1 MSFSVY
7 WLQSGGCGG
16 DTMALLSASS
26 PSLLDLLSALD
37 IEVLWHPSLSNL
49 SAGEHQALLDAIISG
64 RRPLDVLVVEG
75 AVIRGPAGTGLFD
88 RWNGRPKKDLIAEL
102 AHRAGFVVAAGTCA
116 SFGGLGVGA
125 EIEAT
130 GLQFK
135 GHEPGG
141 FLGSGFRSARG
152 LPVLNLSGCP
162 VHAEVVLGAL
172 SALAEGVRLDL
183 DGLNRPLEWFG
194 TLVHQGCSR
203 NEYHEFRVEEQDFG
217 GRGCLFFHM
226 GCHGPLAYGPCNKLL
241 WSKGTSKPRVGVPCF
256 GCTEPDFPQRSPFF
270 VTPNVEGIPLNLPP
284 GVRRAHYMVY
294 KGMAAVAA
302 PERLTERQNRV

>member
-7 WLQSGGCGG
+7 WLQAGACGG
-16 DTMALLSASS
+16 DTMALLGARS
-26 PSLLDLLSALD
+26 PDLIELVSALD
-37 IEVLWHPSLSNL
+37 IQVLWHPSLSNL
-49 SAGEHQALLDAIISG
+49 AAGEHAALLEAIVSG
-64 RRPLDVLVVEG
+64 HQPLDLLVVEG

-88 RWNGRPKKDLIAEL
+88 RWNGRPKKDLISEL
-102 AHRAGFVVAAGTCA
+102 ARQAGYVVAAGTCA
-116 SFGGLGVGA
+116 SFGGLGVSG

-135 GHEPGG
+135 GREAGG
-141 FLGSGFRSARG
+141 FLGKDFRSRHG

-162 VHAEVVLGAL
+162 VHPAVVAGALGAL
-172 SALAEGVRLDL
+172 VEGVPLELD
-183 DGLNRPLEWFG
+183 DLNRPLEWFG

-217 GRGCLFFHM
+217 SRGCLFFHL
-226 GCHGPLAYGPCNKLL
+226 GCHGPLAYGPCNKFL
-241 WSKGTSKPRVGVPCF
+241 WNSGSSKPRVGVPCF
-256 GCTEPDFPQRSPFF
+256 GCTEPEFPQQAPFF
-270 VTPNVEGIPLNLPP
+270 VTPNIEGIPLTLPP